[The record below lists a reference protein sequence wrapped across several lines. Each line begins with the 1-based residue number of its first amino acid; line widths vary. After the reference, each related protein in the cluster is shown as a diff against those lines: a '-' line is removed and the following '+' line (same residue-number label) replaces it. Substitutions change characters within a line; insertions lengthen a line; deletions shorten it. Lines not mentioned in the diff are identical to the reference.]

1 MIKETWPMPNEKRDD
16 HNTQEELQASEV
28 SMTHKKS
35 ALGKWITNTAIAA
48 GSLVGFGAGEQNI
61 AEAQTPQGAVVA
73 TNLHD
78 KFMNAGGTAT
88 ETIKKELGNNWNW
101 EIYHTFFKKDKQG
114 NEVFNPGA
122 LLAPFEVVGTKEI
135 KTAPTAHIA
144 VPYEY
149 SRLYDTAQTLD
160 PEAKKKTEDYVK
172 QQLLQAFGENV
183 HNYGFFLTNG
193 VLEAKRP
200 LDTGLGNINSVVITG
215 SSSPEGN
222 SAASLVPGNIEQEN
236 ADLALRRAVNVR
248 EMLPEQVL
256 NQNPVP
262 IVIEGGVETQFTD
275 EELVELSE
283 LATSYLMEKYDPG
296 RFAGSTGV
304 NYVNILEMIKDFNAG
319 KIETSAPNVASKI
332 TEALSRLVAAKRNVQ
347 MEVEGENAKK
357 ETYVFPLPL
366 ALLLLLI
373 PRRRRN
379 VPVPPPEPVPVGDL
393 VAEPLPFPN
402 TPENPDSG
410 EFWIARQQTL
420 RDLYEA
426 FDNPE
431 AIALGVSYRQICEQV
446 DQNFERFRTQEDRL
460 TWISHRVLEQWA
472 TCDAKKMNIDVNELV
487 HKYKNDPKQLFY
499 ALLHARE
506 LNDAVV
512 DLQNNIRPDER
523 DDFTATIRDEY
534 FRTFNQLA
542 NATINR

>member
-1 MIKETWPMPNEKRDD
+1 MIKEEWPMPNEELGSQ
-16 HNTQEELQASEV
+16 NTHEVPPVNEV
-28 SMTHKKS
+28 SETHKKS
-35 ALGKWITNTAIAA
+35 AIGRWIANTAIAA
-48 GSLVGFGAGEQNI
+48 GSLVGFGAGEQNT

-73 TNLHD
+73 TNLYD

-88 ETIKKELGNNWNW
+88 ETIKRELGNNWNW

-114 NEVFNPGA
+114 KEVFNPGA

-160 PEAKKKTEDYVK
+160 PEAKRKTEDYIQ

-200 LDTGLGNINSVVITG
+200 LDTGLGNISSVVITG

-222 SAASLVPGNIEQEN
+222 SAASLVTGNLEQEN
-236 ADLALRRAVNVR
+236 TDLALRRANNVR
-248 EMLPEQVL
+248 EMLPDQVL
-256 NQNPVP
+256 DQNPV
-262 IVIEGGVETQFTD
+262 IVEGGVETQFTD
-275 EELVELSE
+275 EELVELSD

-304 NYVNILEMIKDFNAG
+304 NYVNILEMTKDFNAG
-319 KIETSAPNVASKI
+319 KIETSAPNVAPKI

-379 VPVPPPEPVPVGDL
+379 IPVPPAEQAPVGDL

-431 AIALGVSYRQICEQV
+431 ALALGVNYRQICEQV

-472 TCDAKKMNIDVNELV
+472 TSDAKKMNIDVNELI

-542 NATINR
+542 NATTNR